1 MQHNYLTSWNA
12 FCLSV
17 QGNSW
22 KRKWNGNEMFA
33 LQINHQSSKVLA
45 TCMIHDLQQNSEI
58 QLHYAGFPMQIN
70 RLSITVD

>member
-1 MQHNYLTSWNA
+1 MDCILFKCAGQFLEE
-12 FCLSV
+12 
-17 QGNSW
+17 
-22 KRKWNGNEMFA
+22 KMFA